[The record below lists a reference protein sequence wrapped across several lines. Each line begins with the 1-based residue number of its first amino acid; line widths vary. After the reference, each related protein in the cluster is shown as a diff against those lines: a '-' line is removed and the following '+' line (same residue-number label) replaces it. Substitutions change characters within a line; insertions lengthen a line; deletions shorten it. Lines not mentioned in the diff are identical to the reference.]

1 MTILSNSE
9 QLITYAR
16 VALCVFLVSMSPQN
30 WAQPNAQGLILPPP
44 NATTPPQPA
53 MTSAQRHD
61 TPLTLDPQQQAIAH
75 YSTLSEAAK
84 QNMRFT
90 YKAAQ
95 NALKNKQLVIAQ
107 AHLSKLQHYPLKP
120 YLEYQ
125 LLSKQLAKTPRA
137 AIDRFLADNKHSLL
151 ADKLTGSLLYFLAQQ
166 ERWQE
171 FNHYYTAGFS
181 STPMRC
187 RSLLARYRT
196 GDLTAL
202 DEATSL
208 WNVGKS
214 QPKACDPLFNALTT
228 HHKITPLLRWSR
240 FDKAINSGQLSLAR
254 YLKRSMSQPQQVLA
268 ELYFKVNAK
277 PSLITQPKTFAHS
290 SPEMQTIIAHGIR
303 KLARQQPQLA
313 WQHWEKYEAQR
324 LFDAELATQT
334 KQQIIKYL
342 TRKGYLV
349 EAEQLLSYS
358 HSLRNPKLIESLIRE
373 NLESLNW
380 AAVAK
385 NIAIL
390 PPKEQQSDR
399 WQYWYARSHQML
411 QSKNIDTTAI
421 YTALAAKR
429 SWYGFLAADRIGSH
443 YTLEDAT
450 TQANSQLKATLA
462 NQPAMQRAKELW
474 LIGEQQQAR
483 IEWYY
488 ALKHLKNQELLAA
501 GELAKEWG
509 WYNSGIVA
517 MITGNLWDHLT
528 LRFPLAYNNEVAQAS
543 IKSQLD
549 ETLIY
554 AVARQESAFAADA
567 VSHAGARGLMQLMP
581 ATAKEQ
587 ARHSGITH
595 HRTQDLFTPEH
606 NIHLGSAYLGKLLNE
621 FNGNR
626 VLATAAYNA
635 GKHRVKRWLKTPQT
649 QTPADVWIEVIP
661 FKETRQ
667 YVQNVLT
674 YAVIYEYRI
683 SSSTSPSLN
692 KPNIDKPNPSAHR
705 QTTPNNTARHTA
717 AQPLNAASN
726 QSPSSWQKGTLLR
739 AQEANITL

>member
-1 MTILSNSE
+1 MTILSNN
-9 QLITYAR
+9 QRLVACAR
-16 VALCVFLVSMSPQN
+16 AALCVFLVSMSPQN
-30 WAQPNAQGLILPPP
+30 WAQPNAQGLISPTPTPIPPSQ
-44 NATTPPQPA
+44 AH
-53 MTSAQRHD
+53 SA
-61 TPLTLDPQQQAIAH
+61 PLTPSPQQQAINQYNA
-75 YSTLSEAAK
+75 LSEAAK

-95 NALKNKQLVIAQ
+95 NALKNKQLVTAK
-107 AHLSKLQHYPLKP
+107 AHLTKLQNYPLKP
-120 YLEYQ
+120 YIEYQ
-125 LLSKQLAKTPRA
+125 LLNKQLATTPIA
-137 AIDRFLADNKHSLL
+137 AIDRFLADNQNSLL
-151 ADKLTGSLLYFLAQQ
+151 ADKLTGGVLYFLAKQQ
-166 ERWQE
+166 RWQD

-181 STPMRC
+181 STSMRC
-187 RSLLARYRT
+187 RSLLARHHT

-202 DEATSL
+202 NEATAL

-214 QPKACDPLFNALTT
+214 QPKACDPLFKVLKA
-228 HHKITPLLRWSR
+228 HHKITPNLRWSR
-240 FDKAINSGQLSLAR
+240 FDKAINNGQLSLAR
-254 YLKRSMSQPQQVLA
+254 YVKRSMSQPHQTLA
-268 ELYFKVNAK
+268 ELYFKVNAQ
-277 PSLITQPKTFAHS
+277 PSLITQSKTFAHS

-303 KLARQQPQLA
+303 KLACQQPQLA

-358 HSLRNPKLIESLIRE
+358 HSLRNPALIESLIRE

-390 PPKEQQSDR
+390 PPQEQQSDR
-399 WQYWYARSHQML
+399 WQYWYARSHEML
-411 QSKNIDTTAI
+411 QSKNIDTSAI

-429 SWYGFLAADRIGSH
+429 SWYGFLAADLLGSA

-450 TQANSQLKATLA
+450 TKANSQLKATLA

-501 GELAKEWG
+501 GELAKDWG

-543 IKSQLD
+543 INSQLD

-554 AVARQESAFAADA
+554 AIARQESAFAADA

-587 ARHSGITH
+587 AKHSGITN

-606 NIHLGSAYLGKLLNE
+606 NIHLGSAYLGKLLND

-626 VLATAAYNA
+626 ILAAAAYNA
-635 GKHRVKRWLKTPQT
+635 GKHRVKRWLKTPQAK
-649 QTPADVWIEVIP
+649 TPADVWVEVIP
-661 FKETRQ
+661 FRETRQ

-683 SSSTSPSLN
+683 SSSALTPTSSPSTAN
-692 KPNIDKPNPSAHR
+692 KATQS
-705 QTTPNNTARHTA
+705 
-717 AQPLNAASN
+717 LNAASN
-726 QSPSSWQKGTLLR
+726 HAHHPWQKGTLLR